1 MASDGSQFEQMP
13 ETVRVWSRL
22 RAAFGGPRRPAR
34 SAPDLQ
40 GGSKPYEPGRE
51 PRPAGAVLDD
61 VGGFL
66 GWRTPLA
73 QHDLMRAWVQIAGDD
88 TARHGVVEGIQDGVL
103 LVRCDS
109 TAWATQLQL
118 LRPQIAARIAAAHPE
133 AGIVGIRFLGP
144 NTASWNHGP
153 RSVPGRGPR
162 DTYG

>member
-1 MASDGSQFEQMP
+1 M
-13 ETVRVWSRL
+13 
-22 RAAFGGPRRPAR
+22 
-34 SAPDLQ
+34 Q
-40 GGSKPYEPGRE
+40 GGSEPYEPGRD

-61 VGGFL
+61 VGGSL

-73 QHDLMRAWVQIAGDD
+73 QHDLMRAWVQIAGEDV
-88 TARHGVVEGIQDGVL
+88 ARHGVVEGIQDGVL

-118 LRPQIAARIAAAHPE
+118 LRPQIAARIAAAHAE
-133 AGIVGIRFLGP
+133 AGVVGIRFLGP
-144 NTASWNHGP
+144 NTTSWNHGP

>member
-1 MASDGSQFEQMP
+1 MSGSAGTEP
-13 ETVRVWSRL
+13 ESVRVWSRL
-22 RAAFGGPRRPAR
+22 RAVFGGPRGPVRLPPG
-34 SAPDLQ
+34 SA
-40 GGSKPYEPGRE
+40 GGSLPYDPGRE
-51 PRPAGAVLDD
+51 PRPAADVLDD
-61 VGGFL
+61 VGGSL

-73 QHDLMRAWVQIAGDD
+73 QHDLMRAWVRIAGED
-88 TARHGVVEGIQDGVL
+88 TARHGVVEGIEDGVL

-118 LRPQIAARIAAAHPE
+118 LRPQIAARIASAHPE
-133 AGIVGIRFLGP
+133 AGIVAIRFLGP